1 MLQYI
6 IKRILFI
13 IPILI
18 GVSIVAFLLVHLIPG
33 DPARVILGERATPQ
47 QIAELRQQMGLD
59 RPLPEQYLNFINR
72 VAHGDLGRSVI
83 SHNPV
88 AVELRHRYPA
98 TIELALAAMFV
109 ALLVGIPAGI
119 ISAAKP
125 YSPFDHASML
135 LALVGVS
142 MPIFWLGLMLI
153 WFGALELGWF
163 PPSGRLSVW
172 VSVQYITGMH
182 VVDSL
187 LTLDWAGLKDAL
199 WHLVMPALALGSI
212 PMAIIARMTRS
223 TMLEVLRQDY
233 VRTAHAKGVAKAR
246 VILKHALKNALIPVT
261 TVIGLEFGSL
271 LGGAILTETIFSWPG
286 VGRMVY
292 DGVMNRDFPIVQ
304 GTVLV
309 IATTY
314 VIINLIVDVAYAYLD
329 PRIRYS

>member
-6 IKRILFI
+6 IKRVLLIV
-13 IPILI
+13 PILI

-33 DPARVILGERATPQ
+33 DPARVMLGERATPQ
-47 QIAELRQQMGLD
+47 AIAELRAQMGLD
-59 RPLPEQYLNFINR
+59 RPLPEQYLTFLDRI
-72 VAHGDLGRSVI
+72 VHGDLGRSVI

-88 AVELRHRYPA
+88 ATELRNRYPA

-109 ALLVGIPAGI
+109 ALIAGIPAGI
-119 ISAAKP
+119 MSAAKP
-125 YSPFDHASML
+125 YSVFDHTSML

-172 VSVQYITGMH
+172 VTAQSVSGMH
-182 VVDSL
+182 ILDSL
-187 LTLDWAGLKDAL
+187 LTLNWAALKDAA
-199 WHLVMPALALGSI
+199 WHLVMPAIALGSI

-223 TMLEVLRQDY
+223 SMLEVLRQDY
-233 VRTAHAKGVAKAR
+233 IRTAHAKGVAKTR
-246 VILKHALKNALIPVT
+246 VVLKHALKNALIPVV

-304 GTVLV
+304 GTIL
-309 IATTY
+309 IISSTY
-314 VIINLIVDVAYAYLD
+314 VVINLVVDIVYAYLD

>member
-6 IKRILFI
+6 IKRIFLI
-13 IPILI
+13 VPILI

-33 DPARVILGERATPQ
+33 DPARVMLGERATPQ
-47 QIAELRQQMGLD
+47 QIAELRAQMGLD
-59 RPLPEQYLNFINR
+59 RPLPEQYLTFVDR
-72 VAHGDLGRSVI
+72 VLHGNLGRSVI

-88 AVELRHRYPA
+88 AVELRNRYPA
-98 TIELALAAMFV
+98 TIELAFAAILV

-119 ISAAKP
+119 VSAAKP
-125 YSPFDHASML
+125 YSVFDHASML

-153 WFGALELGWF
+153 WFGALELGLF

-172 VSVQYITGMH
+172 ASLDKITGMH
-182 VVDSL
+182 VLDSL
-187 LTLDWAGLKDAL
+187 LTLNWAALKDAL
-199 WHLVMPALALGSI
+199 WHLVMPAVALGSI
-212 PMAIIARMTRS
+212 PMAIVARMTRS
-223 TMLEVLRQDY
+223 SMLEVLRQDY
-233 VRTAHAKGVAKAR
+233 VRTAHAKGVANVR
-246 VILKHALKNALIPVT
+246 VVLKHALKNALIPVT
-261 TVIGLEFGSL
+261 TVVGLEFGSL

-304 GTVLV
+304 GTILI

-314 VIINLIVDVAYAYLD
+314 VVINLVVDIAYAYLD